1 MSQISHPKAVI
12 FMLAIGAFAIGTA
25 EFASMGLIPQFMHA
39 FAVSP
44 TAAGYLISL
53 YALGVVV
60 GAPTLAVLLSNWPRR
75 RTLIFLMA
83 IYLAANAVIM
93 LTPNFHV
100 MLIARFVA
108 GLPHGAFFGIGALLV
123 SGLVEKEQ
131 RGKAVASMMVG
142 LSVATIVGTPIV
154 NWLGLALSWR
164 LCYLL
169 VVICAAA
176 CITGLVLLIPADYR
190 QAHSNPLNE
199 LAALKN
205 PHIWMTLATAAIGI
219 GGIFAVYTYLGSLL
233 ITVTGI
239 SPAHIPFVFFVLGL
253 GIFCGNLFA
262 GAGADISVKGTIY
275 AMLISSF
282 VFMLTLKFV
291 EHNVWLMGF
300 WVFMIGIT
308 GGFGT
313 VMQIHLMNVAGKGQ
327 NIAAAL
333 NHSAFNFANALGPF
347 LAGITVKAGWG
358 YISSSFVGATLA
370 LGGIIIWT
378 LALYVEKKYPLPD
391 TAGNA

>member
-239 SPAHIPFVFFVLGL
+239 SPAHIPFVFFCARFGHFLRQFICWRRRRYQRERHDL
-253 GIFCGNLFA
+253 RDAHKQLRLHAHLKIR
-262 GAGADISVKGTIY
+262 GA
-275 AMLISSF
+275 
-282 VFMLTLKFV
+282 
-291 EHNVWLMGF
+291 
-300 WVFMIGIT
+300 
-308 GGFGT
+308 
-313 VMQIHLMNVAGKGQ
+313 
-327 NIAAAL
+327 
-333 NHSAFNFANALGPF
+333 
-347 LAGITVKAGWG
+347 
-358 YISSSFVGATLA
+358 
-370 LGGIIIWT
+370 
-378 LALYVEKKYPLPD
+378 
-391 TAGNA
+391 